1 MSRVTKIG
9 EKSLKDY
16 YETYKAKAS
25 GDVLY
30 YTTKIKTY
38 TSRRHTYK
46 QLISS
51 NILKYKELG
60 IKLIDYQFEYGAGI
74 YKDGKLNKAAIKLLD
89 KVTTD
94 EDKKLVNDLILYTN
108 TIKLL
113 YECKIILDE
122 AINRDKLTYKE
133 YEEYVFKYY
142 GEVTKQLFEG
152 YGYNMNYHIGMLF
165 YERVDLP
172 EKERKVLDY
181 AATNK
186 AKEKLI
192 AEGKKPYEKKMAD
205 LYAARG
211 LKYDGVPYAVYRTN
225 DTFCYKWHFVNSIF
239 LNKLTMEF
247 TMKNYTPSI
256 LYKLGYTT
264 YEDIAKYYNYD
275 YDKIVYSN
283 LGLQQK
289 AKILLNIDKT
299 RYTKFIRFNNRG
311 LNRKAKGT
319 FIFRNYDDY
328 IKHLEG

>member
-1 MSRVTKIG
+1 MKSQT
-9 EKSLKDY
+9 EKSLRDY
-16 YETYKAKAS
+16 YEAYKAKAS

-30 YTTKIKTY
+30 FTSKVRTY
-38 TSRRHTYK
+38 NIRRHGYRQ
-46 QLISS
+46 QLIT
-51 NILKYKELG
+51 NYDKYKELG
-60 IKLIDYQFEYGAGI
+60 IELGKYPFEYGMGI
-74 YKDGKLNKAAIKLLD
+74 YQDGKLNKDAVKLLD

-94 EDKKLVNDLILYTN
+94 EDKKLINNLILYTN
-108 TIKLL
+108 TVKLL
-113 YECKIILDE
+113 HDTKILLDE
-122 AINRDKLTYKE
+122 AEHRDKLTYDE
-133 YEEYVFKYY
+133 YNNYVLRYY

-186 AKEKLI
+186 AKAKLI

-211 LKYDGVPYAVYRTN
+211 LRYDGVPYAVYRTK

-239 LNKLTMEF
+239 LDKLTMEF
-247 TMKNYTPSI
+247 TMRNHTPNI
-256 LYKLGYTT
+256 HYKLNDTT
-264 YEDIAKYYNYD
+264 MEGIAKYYNYD
-275 YDKIVYSN
+275 YDKVVYSN
-283 LGLQQK
+283 IGLQQK
-289 AKILLNIDKT
+289 ANILLNIDKT

-311 LNRKAKGT
+311 INRKAKGT

-328 IKHLEG
+328 VKHLEG